1 MIVYMYAVSSWGII
15 YTCMDTYTV
24 RILLTE
30 FGWIPLIYRLL
41 IRNLVWLNVYAQYI
55 IYHIKFEVTGTHLRL
70 YMHNVQVLLRAPR
83 VIKFTF
89 TADHLTLAQPPTG
102 RGIAIPTVVIELS
115 GVGSGITGPT
125 PFEYVNVT
133 RCLQYQ
139 WPYSWGRNRPV
150 LDNTG
155 TRIETRNAIES
166 VATENRMLH
175 SESDDTMEPTTG
187 SEGNEPDNEM
197 GIWEDTDSGNSL
209 DWSF

>member
-1 MIVYMYAVSSWGII
+1 
-15 YTCMDTYTV
+15 
-24 RILLTE
+24 
-30 FGWIPLIYRLL
+30 
-41 IRNLVWLNVYAQYI
+41 
-55 IYHIKFEVTGTHLRL
+55 
-70 YMHNVQVLLRAPR
+70 MHNVQVLLRAPR

-125 PFEYVNVT
+125 PSEYVNVT

-139 WPYSWGRNRPV
+139 WPFSWGRNRPV

-175 SESDDTMEPTTG
+175 SESDDTMEPTTE